1 MSKLSDILI
10 KIFHWLFFALSLFLF
25 VCSVFVTATHE
36 KYENGGVQEFAKVT
50 VNNIPAT
57 IMLLIIGI
65 IITFALFCLFS
76 KIEKKI
82 NVEIFAIGISV
93 LAFLLSVIWINI
105 LCIVPGADQEFCVN
119 YANAI
124 NAGDYSSLD
133 RGGYLSNYPH
143 LLGLVAILRFLF
155 RIFGEG
161 NYQAF
166 RYFNALCVPLL
177 IYSGYRITKKISED
191 NKAAELFYLISML
204 LCIPIYGYVLYIYG
218 DLGGP
223 SFGMLAF
230 WMFLESL
237 DSNKAGWK
245 AGLFIGAVMT
255 IVLRKSNAIFLMA
268 MAVVLLLSLLKKIKK
283 NDIIN
288 LAVLIVSAV
297 FAIECVN
304 WPYLPN
310 KVNPDY
316 AVPVTA
322 NIAMGLNYD
331 YGYAGWYNY
340 YELVVMSEHDS
351 IAAEASK
358 EATEL
363 MKETLAVYLANPKLG
378 VDFFFNKINSQWQ
391 SPLYQSIVSN
401 NLFYGGQNDFVMS
414 VFFGKIGNFFETFMK
429 MYQMMFYGCIAF
441 LLWNRRKSCVK
452 PEHYTAMIAVFGGF
466 LLSLVWESKGR
477 YIFPYFLIMIPAF
490 SFGAKMLYSKLQVT
504 LCKRDRDE

>member
-1 MSKLSDILI
+1 MSKLSDILK

-50 VNNIPAT
+50 VNNIPFT
-57 IMLLIIGI
+57 ILLLVIGI
-65 IITFALFCLFS
+65 IIMFVLLFLFS
-76 KIEKKI
+76 RIEKKI
-82 NVEIFAIGISV
+82 NVEMFAIGISA

-105 LCIVPGADQEFCVN
+105 LCIVPGSDQELCVR
-119 YANAI
+119 YADAI
-124 NAGDYSSLD
+124 NSGKYSSLE
-133 RGGYLSNYPH
+133 RCGYLSNYPH

-155 RIFGEG
+155 KVFGEG

-166 RYFNALCVPLL
+166 RYFNAFCVPLL

-191 NKAAELFYLISML
+191 NKSAELFYLISML
-204 LCIPIYGYVLYIYG
+204 FCIPVYGYVLYVYG

-268 MAVVLLLSLLKKIKK
+268 MAVVLLLRFMKKIKK

-288 LAVLIVSAV
+288 LAILIVSAV

-304 WPYLPN
+304 WPYLPH

-340 YELVVMSEHDS
+340 YELDVMERNGS

-358 EATEL
+358 EAEDVI
-363 MKETLAVYLANPKLG
+363 KETLSIYLMNPKLG

-401 NLFYGGQNDFVMS
+401 NLLYGGQNDFVMS
-414 VFFGKIGNFFETFMK
+414 VFFGKIGDFFETFMK

-490 SFGAKMLYSKLQVT
+490 SAGAESCYLELKNMANK
-504 LCKRDRDE
+504 KKKN